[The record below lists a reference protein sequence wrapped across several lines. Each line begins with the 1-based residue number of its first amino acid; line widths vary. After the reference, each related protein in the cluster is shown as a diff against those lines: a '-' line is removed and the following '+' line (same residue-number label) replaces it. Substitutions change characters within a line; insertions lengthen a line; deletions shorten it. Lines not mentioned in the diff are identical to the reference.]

1 MAVDN
6 TAFRARVQALRR
18 AVGMT
23 QAELAEAAGISERS
37 VSDLERG
44 LRTRVYPA
52 TARRL
57 AAALRVPEQ
66 QLPAF
71 LADAGGAAGAAP
83 GPAEPIA
90 AVIRSR
96 LPVTRSRLIGREH
109 ELTTLLELERDPDT
123 RLLSVVGAGGVGK
136 TRLALAL
143 AERLGP
149 ELPSAIHFVNLSA
162 VDAATQVL
170 SLVADAVGPRLTPD
184 PLDALRSRLG
194 DARAL
199 MILDTFEHVLDAAS
213 AVAELVRAC
222 AGVHVVVTSRSA
234 LNLRDE
240 VVVRL
245 EPLPVAAPH
254 SDLPPAAELFLDRA
268 RAAAPS
274 LPLDAPARSAAV
286 SIATRLGGLPLAI
299 ELAAARAQHM
309 SLAELLESLASPL
322 EPLSWGRR
330 DGPDRHRTMRRA
342 LDWSYALL
350 DDSAQ
355 RQLRA
360 LSVLRGGFDVDAAA
374 AVAGPGWTDHRSRVI
389 DALSSLVDA
398 SLIVFEPG
406 AAPHGRYRILDVVRE
421 YARELAAERGEIAR
435 FSQRHAEH
443 YAAVA
448 ERGEPH
454 LRGGGQHVW
463 HERLLADQ
471 SNLRAALDWA
481 IERRDSEVALRLVAA
496 LWMFWRWVGLF
507 AEGRRLLEEVL
518 ELPGGSA
525 GVRLRALWGAGWLA
539 YHDGDYQQAGAAGA
553 EILRLAT
560 DSDAASRRN
569 GFTLV
574 GIAALAEERTG
585 AAIDAA
591 RAALELAESSGSG
604 WLIATSLL
612 NLGTAV
618 LATGDVAGAVPNFE
632 GALAHYRSLGDS
644 HFAARTLIQLGYC
657 SLEAGDPAGATTRIR
672 DAIQISRELGDRW
685 GIAEA
690 LEAASVLSAKD
701 DPERA
706 AMLAGAAGRV
716 RAEIAMHAHPPDDRF
731 NRRYLD
737 AARNAI
743 GGERYEAAWQ
753 RGATAPLE
761 EMVEAAAGA

>member
-1 MAVDN
+1 MG
-6 TAFRARVQALRR
+6 FRAQVRARRR

-44 LRTRVYPA
+44 LRTRIYPA

-66 QLPAF
+66 QLSAF
-71 LADAGGAAGAAP
+71 LTDAAGTARAEAVP
-83 GPAEPIA
+83 VEPIA
-90 AVIRSR
+90 ALTRSR

-109 ELTTLLELERDPDT
+109 ELTTVLELVRDPDT

-143 AERLGP
+143 AEQLEP

-162 VDAATQVL
+162 VAEAAQVL
-170 SLVADAVGPRLTPD
+170 SLVADGVGPRLTPD
-184 PLDALRSRLG
+184 PLDALRLRLG

-199 MILDTFEHVLDAAS
+199 IILDTFEHVLEAAS
-213 AVAELVRAC
+213 AIAELVRAC
-222 AGVHVVVTSRSA
+222 AGVHIVVTSRSA

-245 EPLPVAAPH
+245 DPLRVAVRG
-254 SDLPPAAELFLDRA
+254 SNLPPAAELFLER
-268 RAAAPS
+268 
-274 LPLDAPARSAAV
+274 ARSAAPGLPLDTSTRSAAV
-286 SIATRLGGLPLAI
+286 LIATRLGGLPLAI

-309 SLAELLESLASPL
+309 SLAELVESLAAPL
-322 EPLSWGRR
+322 EPLSRGRR

-342 LDWSYALL
+342 FDWSYALL

-374 AVAGPGWTDHRSRVI
+374 AVAGPGWTDHHSRVV

-406 AAPHGRYRILDVVRE
+406 AAPHGRYRILDVVRD
-421 YARELAAERGEIAR
+421 YARELAAERGEIAEFAR
-435 FSQRHAEH
+435 RHAEH
-443 YAAVA
+443 FAAVA

-463 HERLLADQ
+463 HQRLLADE
-471 SNLRAALDWA
+471 SNLRAALEWGF
-481 IERRDSEVALRLVAA
+481 EHRESEVALRLVAA
-496 LWMFWRWVGLF
+496 LWMFWRWIGLF
-507 AEGRRLLEEVL
+507 AEGKRLLEQAL
-518 ELPGGSA
+518 AIPGGSA

-539 YHDGDYQQAGAAGA
+539 YHDGDYQQAAAAGA

-560 DSDAASRRN
+560 DSDTASRRN

-585 AAIDAA
+585 AAIDNA
-591 RAALELAESSGSG
+591 REALELAESTGSG
-604 WLIATSLL
+604 WLVATSLL
-612 NLGTAV
+612 NLGTAL
-618 LATGDVAGAVPNFE
+618 LASGDAAGAVSKFE
-632 GALAHYRSLGDS
+632 PALAHYRSLGDS

-685 GIAEA
+685 GIAEG
-690 LEAASVLSAKD
+690 LKAASVLCANT

-706 AMLAGAAGRV
+706 AMLAGAARTV

-737 AARNAI
+737 AARSAI

-753 RGATAPLE
+753 RGATASLE
-761 EMVEAAAGA
+761 AMVEAAATA